1 MRSGSIL
8 GRLAPFASLVLVGER
23 LTSLFGWSFSNSWTA
38 PIIGAAG
45 FVAAVIGVVLCDGSS
60 TDRRHGRLA
69 AGGVLLLLPSL
80 VGWSVSEPIALLVT
94 TALPAIAAG
103 VFGILGIHVS
113 RTRTAPWNTIGWTLA
128 AASALWFTWTMSW
141 GALAL
146 LPPAVIAAIT
156 EVSIPA
162 GTGLELL
169 VLISV
174 IVITNADVGTAIRAG
189 IRSLWRSA
197 AVR

>member
-1 MRSGSIL
+1 
-8 GRLAPFASLVLVGER
+8 VGER
-23 LTSLFGWSFSNSWTA
+23 LTSLFGWSFSNSWTT

-45 FVAAVIGVVLCDGSS
+45 FVAAVIGVLLGDGSS

-80 VGWSVSEPIALLVT
+80 VGSSVSEPIALLVT
-94 TALPAIAAG
+94 TVLPAIAAG

-128 AASALWFTWTMSW
+128 AASALWFAWTMSW
-141 GALAL
+141 GTLAL
-146 LPPAVIAAIT
+146 LPPAAIAAIT

-162 GTGLELL
+162 GTALELL

-174 IVITNADVGTAIRAG
+174 IVITNRWVGTALLSG
-189 IRSLWRSA
+189 LRSLWRSA
-197 AVR
+197 EVR